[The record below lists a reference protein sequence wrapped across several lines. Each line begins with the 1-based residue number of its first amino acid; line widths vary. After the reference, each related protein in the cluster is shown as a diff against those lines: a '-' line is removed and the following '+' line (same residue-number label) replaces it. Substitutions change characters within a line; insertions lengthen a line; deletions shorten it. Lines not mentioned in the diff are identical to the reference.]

1 MVLDSRSEVF
11 RMLRI
16 SKLTD
21 YATVILAYLSRGGSE
36 CHSAPEVA
44 AATGIATPTVSKL
57 LKELQ
62 KYGLVRSTRGAKGG
76 YALARP
82 ATEISAAEIID
93 AVEGPVSLTEC
104 THHPGQCELEGS
116 CAVGST
122 WQRVS
127 LAIRAA
133 LEELKLSQLS
143 GRDGRPV
150 PVPKL
155 HGMAESPIVWR
166 GRS

>member
-1 MVLDSRSEVF
+1 
-11 RMLRI
+11 MLRI

-21 YATVILAYLSRGGSE
+21 YATVILAYLARGGAA
-36 CHSAPEVA
+36 CHSAPEVSGG
-44 AATGIATPTVSKL
+44 TGIATPTVSKI

-62 KYGLVRSTRGAKGG
+62 KSGLVRSTRGAKGG

-82 ATEISAAEIID
+82 ANEISAAEIID

-133 LEELKLSQLS
+133 LAELKLSQLS
-143 GRDGRPV
+143 GHDAGPV
-150 PVPKL
+150 PIPKL
-155 HGMAESPIVWR
+155 QGMAESPIVWR
-166 GRS
+166 NRV